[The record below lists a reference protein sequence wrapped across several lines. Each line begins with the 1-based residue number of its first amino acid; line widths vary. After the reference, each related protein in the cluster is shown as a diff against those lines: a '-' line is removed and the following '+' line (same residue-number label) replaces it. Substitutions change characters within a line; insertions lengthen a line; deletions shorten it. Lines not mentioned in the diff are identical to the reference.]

1 MKNTLMTI
9 TLSGFAITGI
19 AKADLLV
26 EFSLHTSTDWD
37 DTNKAYD
44 ISMQIDHDD
53 LMGFMPFGTNA
64 YNMTME
70 VTGFLPGSWQGY
82 TFTYDGV
89 VTGSNTTFD
98 DGGWGDIGFFIPD
111 SDSVFDVF
119 FPGSNN
125 MSLSWGLIDFDPEDI
140 DFSYGMGVWTGGLA
154 DAVLADSLYINTNT
168 LNEIVIPA
176 PAALGL
182 LGVTALA
189 GRRRRR

>member
-9 TLSGFAITGI
+9 ALSGFAIAGI
-19 AKADLLV
+19 SQADLLV

-37 DTNKAYD
+37 DTNKVYD

-53 LMGFMPFGTNA
+53 LMGFMPFGTNT

-70 VTGFLPGSWQGY
+70 VDIGVGT

-111 SDSVFDVF
+111 SDPVFGIF

-125 MSLSWGLIDFDPEDI
+125 MSLSWGLIDSDPEDI
-140 DFSYGMGVWTGGLA
+140 DFSYGMGVDRRNGRCLRRGQ
-154 DAVLADSLYINTNT
+154 SLHQH
-168 LNEIVIPA
+168 EHA
-176 PAALGL
+176 E
-182 LGVTALA
+182 
-189 GRRRRR
+189 